1 MSLTDK
7 DWDFLPPV
15 INSFDYAETSSNE
28 VFLIKDRFG
37 LRHIQSNFELNLV
50 RSVNP
55 KKVDLQTSSKYNEII
70 FTLNPSN
77 AISISYKEQ
86 IADEQ
91 RFNCYTF
98 SSLTI
103 GFCDEA
109 VFSITNTQEKYSSL
123 NNNTLIKING
133 FNEEL
138 KINYYKA
145 INLIFIDEIIIYLAS
160 SLNSFD
166 WLSPIEELQTGF
178 IANLSFNGAKIGS
191 LVTQEIRRLPQR
203 EEFTLNKV
211 GINIKNSFLIS
222 SYLEYFYNL
231 DFVFVE
237 SKDYMVLNS
246 IPKKNIKLETG
257 LKFLLPNSISL
268 SIFGTLYQN
277 NLFGYEDISFN
288 QRSEHHFDKSFGS
301 INAQLKYT
309 F

>member
-1 MSLTDK
+1 M
-7 DWDFLPPV
+7 
-15 INSFDYAETSSNE
+15 
-28 VFLIKDRFG
+28 LIVNRFG

-50 RSVNP
+50 RPVYP
-55 KKVDLQTSSKYNEII
+55 KKVDLQTASKYNEFI

-91 RFNCYTF
+91 NFNCYTF
-98 SSLTI
+98 GSLTV

-109 VFSITNTQEKYSSL
+109 AFSISNSKEKYKPL

-133 FNEEL
+133 SNKEI
-138 KINYYKA
+138 KVNYYKA
-145 INLIFIDEIIIYLAS
+145 LNSIFIDEIIIYLAS

-166 WLSPIEELQTGF
+166 WLSPLEELQTGF
-178 IANLSFNGAKIGS
+178 IANLSYNGNKIGS

-203 EEFTLNKV
+203 EEFTLNKI
-211 GINIKNSFLIS
+211 GINFQNNIPIRK
-222 SYLEYFYNL
+222 YVQYFYNL
-231 DFVFVE
+231 DFVFVK
-237 SKDYMVLNS
+237 SKDYITLNS
-246 IPKKNIKLETG
+246 IPKHNIKLETG
-257 LKFLLPNSISL
+257 LKFLLPNSISISL
-268 SIFGTLYQN
+268 FGTLYQN

-301 INAQLKYT
+301 INAQLKYV